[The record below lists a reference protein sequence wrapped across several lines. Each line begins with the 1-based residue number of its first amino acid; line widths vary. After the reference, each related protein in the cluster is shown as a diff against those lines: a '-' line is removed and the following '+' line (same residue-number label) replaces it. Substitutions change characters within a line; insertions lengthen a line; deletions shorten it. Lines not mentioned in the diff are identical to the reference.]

1 MPNKNKNNRNF
12 AMQTAKIVGE
22 VFKLQ
27 ASPYVEN
34 ISQLKTD
41 AQELGN
47 QLNGGKNTAKEVFTD
62 LRKNGMKKF
71 VDWFY
76 SSADSTSEYDFDND
90 DSESDFDAGFKLVND
105 DNGEEE
111 SVTKVKQ
118 DTEEIRNI
126 AKGQVNAM
134 YKIAGKQAETSI
146 MNISEIKTTIVNQTN
161 LITAALRTTND
172 TLTKIDGKLDAL
184 IKLQSLGIQQN
195 QEAVNQYDS
204 MLNDEGRFTLKSFSE
219 GFKKMIDES
228 MLSTGV
234 QIADLIK
241 EQVSP
246 AQLISGIIDVTPL
259 GDLKN
264 RGIAKFGGRSIDEL
278 GQELNRGIGNMISR
292 SIASIFDSKAFG
304 KISDLIEFDINAG
317 EGNTDYKYM
326 AKNTFNKER
335 AMFDNMTRQS
345 IVTVI
350 PEYLRVIAGALTGK
364 NYHVTQMGTL
374 SSGIQVNDF
383 KQAVRSSYQ
392 SMGSGIVNR
401 GVRNEMLTRLDVD
414 NTELDTIGRLVV
426 AGSTIWLQNN
436 GLKRMTE
443 NIVRSKDYRDEIKSN
458 VAKFLQK
465 TNGGNL
471 SYWASLVDQYF
482 MVLIASGDSTLGG
495 GGLTEFIASINE
507 ALGKQV
513 TMLTQHAQ
521 NTTNI
526 QNLGTAHNGKMQDA
540 FDEFFSD
547 KERIGLMNQLNAAQY
562 RIDELASQRKRTKEE
577 RDEEKQLKKLI
588 DELERQLNPNE
599 YGDTNEQF
607 KNDIENAYGILS
619 GKTTIKT
626 ENTTLFKPNK
636 TMMAYQKS
644 VTDSLADIL
653 SILKTGSIQTTV
665 VDMPIQAA
673 PVNHQRPVQ
682 RFTVK
687 KRSGGS
693 RTQQNASD
701 DDGGDSASDDPPQL
715 PDGISYTNGG
725 DITGGTKFNVND
737 SLMDMMMF
745 QTGMTAAV
753 SDQDIA
759 EDNNVLNQLSNSFKN
774 ADYKTRARD
783 LVSKI
788 GKTIGS
794 KKEEEKPKSIVSRLF
809 AGAKT
814 LFAPITSLL
823 APVTRILGVLFKPA
837 LALIKKGLSSGA
849 KDVKA
854 GGQMIKEGAG
864 QLLDVATHGLYSK
877 AKNKISDIK
886 GKVNNFFHPGE
897 SGEIG
902 ELESSV
908 QVKEDTADIRENV
921 QDINGL
927 LVEVKNGIEST
938 KTTIVDKVDEE
949 IIPAVEDSSG
959 DVVEAVKDV
968 KQSVDNKPKEQ
979 PSTVKTQNTGIGAP
993 QMQSGGTT
1001 FTAPGAM
1008 EIYSTAS
1015 APASTPGIE
1024 NAMSNASTT
1033 VGGAVQAGATTA
1045 GAGAGAGA
1053 AAAATGIGAIALIG
1067 KGIGSAL
1074 MGITKILLTVIASM
1088 AATKTLLD
1096 LISKALTKGL
1106 KPIND
1111 LIKDLTKTLKPLINS
1126 ISKTLTSLATMVA
1139 KIVRGIAKMLGSLIA
1154 NITKGLD
1161 ALVKILEPI
1170 LDALSDYFEKYGEL
1184 ADQFFSQFEPFMDE
1198 MLPYAEEIGEALGN
1212 LVTVVTDMIFDIA
1225 QPFWELME
1233 PLIKIQMSAAKFFVG
1248 TFVQQLK
1255 TGIGLIQSILGAIE
1269 MGFGHN
1275 LHAIGVVIEGI
1286 GSLVTHFTHNN
1297 ALEKTGEKL
1306 SLSGLEIIDKGI
1318 DNTVNGTLMMMGLD
1332 NPTKKKTEPN
1342 TTETTLPDRMPTN
1355 GMNLDGTYGS
1365 GDQGSYGTYLN
1376 MAKHGCGPLALADA
1390 ASRRTGSRVD
1400 PRSLTSAMYAS
1411 GNYSTKR
1418 GTSVSGFLNTASAM
1432 GMGYTPGGVTTTSLH
1447 RATPNNPITVI
1458 GSGSG
1463 FGTRSTSPHYVNVLG
1478 TKNGIA
1484 YTSNP
1489 LTGRIERRSANDIA
1503 SGALM
1508 GLYGSGDSP
1517 FDDRLSDLFD
1527 ELRETAGGL
1536 LDIFNFDDDDAESI
1550 SKKAELESTY
1560 KEIKKRLTT
1569 AELREVEREA
1579 FKQWSAKNPQGNQ
1592 SPSEYLERWNK
1603 HKLEYIVDVG
1613 KYKVLDIDMENAAET
1628 GDRIAENAAQLYGTY
1643 DPTTGTFIGGA
1654 INLASNLLHA
1664 LQMDTAES
1672 AGGWGGGGSYRGNG
1686 GTVLGTVP
1694 TVVKAYE
1701 AVGVVGKDGDYNQ
1714 SGKTHQLTI
1723 NGQTFSERPDCTG
1736 LCDSVI
1742 DAMGYNS
1749 EGMNSA
1755 SFNSAKGIKD
1765 ASGNISPDW
1774 QFIDNPELSSLQG
1787 GDIAIIYKGGNHHGE
1802 IVSGVEN
1809 NKVYGF
1815 SYGWEGGMARA
1826 LAAVNEMLNNGTDAF
1841 TATKNN
1847 KGEINGHGYYTR
1859 AIRYVGAGGAGTSS
1873 YDITNAS
1880 STGTT
1885 TGTTTGGAVS
1895 SGAAQGAIDMSTLS
1909 PYYNGTWDK
1918 YKDKEGIR
1926 EYFTAAQ
1933 QAGMSPAQQA
1943 LIMATGIWEDNAK
1956 KLTGQKSLTK
1966 VTTDHNGQR
1975 AVGIMNWIPKSGGTE
1990 STEYGSTLSEQLNY
2004 ISQAYFSQE
2013 PSRSRGR
2020 ISNNLSG
2027 YANALKTLA
2036 GHEATGN
2043 VGDPIGP
2050 IIDRDLIEGS
2060 VHYVGGALV
2069 PEGWQTPKGL
2079 GKYVGT
2085 AADVYNWMVQNG
2097 LAVGGGSSYGGGST
2111 AGQIGPRVRSLLDT
2125 AKLDL
2130 TASPVLEAAFEAAL
2144 NQLAPGVG
2152 TIAVGLMNKGSAIAD
2167 TVEAVADTARHG
2179 VTDFVDSKLGGK
2191 AIDTVVGTLTGHSPL
2206 SGMISNL
2213 LKTGTKIIL
2222 SDATKDA
2229 VSTAIDTTVDVKGS
2243 IGAGL
2248 YDLIKNN
2255 TTTIGEV
2262 ISTWLDGAK
2271 EGLNSISEGVGGA
2284 IKEAS
2289 EIGEDGVAQTL
2300 QDMGSSL
2307 FEGGTGFLG
2316 SVFDT
2321 AGQEFQVLYNGK
2333 KKSVQII
2340 KGTAEEVMD
2349 EIAAGIG
2356 SIGNSL
2362 MGAIEVGDTTA
2373 GHKLKNYLKGN
2384 YGKQSFV
2391 TGDAETLMGLFA
2403 RQMANSAGAYAQTST
2418 SSYSGSSSFDDT
2430 TEEEESSTIVAGTT
2444 DENYYTAYDSAV
2456 DSRQKA
2462 QWKKFFDSHAS
2473 EWSAKTRYGKNP
2485 TGWWDAYLTN
2495 QHMADYYRTEYNG
2508 GYNSQEF
2515 SMWYASKFGGVK
2527 QTNTQPS
2534 SKPKNTNQS
2543 NTSSSYAQSNY
2554 GWSDG
2559 QASPITEFAARVLGS
2574 GDIPPINEGAIQQFY
2589 DNYDSEPQS
2598 QIVNQYIV
2606 AGQNNDKAYTIED
2619 LEKITFNVRAE
2630 KVEQLLEDIS
2640 KKLDSMKSNPEG
2652 TIVTPQKPVDE
2663 SVNAIPEQVTRLA
2676 RG

>member
-12 AMQTAKIVGE
+12 ALQTAKIVGE

-76 SSADSTSEYDFDND
+76 TSADSTSEYDFDND

-146 MNISEIKTTIVNQTN
+146 MNISEIKTTIVDQTN
-161 LITAALRTTND
+161 LITASLKTTND
-172 TLTKIDGKLDAL
+172 TLAKIDGKLDAL

-234 QIADLIK
+234 QIADMIK

-264 RGIAKFGGRSIDEL
+264 KSIEKFGGRSIDEL

-335 AMFDNMTRQS
+335 AVFDNMTRQS

-383 KQAVRSSYQ
+383 KQVVRSSYQ
-392 SMGSGIVNR
+392 SMGSGVVNR
-401 GVRNEMLTRLDVD
+401 GVRNELLTRLDID

-443 NIVRSKDYRDEIKSN
+443 NIVRSKDYRDDIKSN
-458 VAKFLQK
+458 VAQFLQK

-482 MVLIASGDSTLGG
+482 MVIIATGDSTLGG

-526 QNLGTAHNGKMQDA
+526 QNLGTAHNGSIQDT

-547 KERIGLMNQLNAAQY
+547 KERTGLINQLNAAQY

-588 DELERQLNPNE
+588 DELERKLNPNE
-599 YGDTNEQF
+599 YGDTVEQF
-607 KNDIENAYGILS
+607 ENDIKNAHGILS

-665 VDMPIQAA
+665 VDMPIQPT
-673 PVNHQRPVQ
+673 PVNHARPVQ

-687 KRSGGS
+687 RRSGGS
-693 RTQQNASD
+693 RTQQSTS
-701 DDGGDSASDDPPQL
+701 DGGDDSSADDPPQL

-759 EDNNVLNQLSNSFKN
+759 EDNNTLNQLSNAFKS

-788 GKTIGS
+788 GKTLGT

-809 AGAKT
+809 SGAKT

-823 APVTRILGVLFKPA
+823 APVTRILGILFKPA
-837 LALIKKGLSSGA
+837 LALIKKGLSSGV

-886 GKVNNFFHPGE
+886 GKVSNFFHPGE
-897 SGEIG
+897 SEGIG
-902 ELESSV
+902 ESETSV

-927 LVEVKNGIEST
+927 LVQVVDGIQST
-938 KTTIVDKVDEE
+938 ETSIVDK
-949 IIPAVEDSSG
+949 IEDSSK
-959 DVVEAVKDV
+959 DVVDSVTEVKDEV
-968 KQSVDNKPKEQ
+968 HEAGDKASKEQ
-979 PSTVKTQNTGIGAP
+979 PSTVKTPNTGIGAP

-1001 FTAPGAM
+1001 FTTEAVEA
-1008 EIYSTAS
+1008 IYTAS
-1015 APASTPGIE
+1015 PTPAPAPTPIP
-1024 NAMSNASTT
+1024 ANASTT
-1033 VGGAVQAGATTA
+1033 VGGTVQAGAMTV
-1045 GAGAGAGA
+1045 GAEAGAGA
-1053 AAAATGIGAIALIG
+1053 AAAASGIGAIALIG

-1111 LIKDLTKTLKPLINS
+1111 LIKDLTKTLKPLINA

-1139 KIVRGIAKMLGSLIA
+1139 KIVRGIAKMLGSVIA
-1154 NITKGLD
+1154 NITKGLE
-1161 ALVKILEPI
+1161 AIVKILEPI

-1198 MLPYAEEIGEALGN
+1198 MLPFAEEIGEALGN

-1233 PLIKIQMSAAKFFVG
+1233 PLIKIQMSVSKFFIG

-1255 TGIGLIQSILGAIE
+1255 AGIGLIQSILGAIE

-1286 GSLVTHFTHNN
+1286 GSLVDFFTHNN

-1306 SLSGLEIIDKGI
+1306 SLSGLEIIDRGI
-1318 DNTVNGTLMMMGLD
+1318 DNTVNGTLMMLGLD
-1332 NPTKKKTEPN
+1332 TQKKKKTEAN
-1342 TTETTLPDRMPTN
+1342 TTETKLPDRMPTN

-1418 GTSVSGFLNTASAM
+1418 GTSVSGFLNAASAM

-1517 FDDRLSDLFD
+1517 FNDTLSDLFD

-1536 LDIFNFDDDDAESI
+1536 LDIFNFEDDDAESI

-1579 FKQWSAKNPQGNQ
+1579 FKQWSAKNPQGTQ

-1628 GDRIAENAAQLYGTY
+1628 GDRVAENAAQLYGTY

-1654 INLASNLLHA
+1654 INLATNLLHA

-1672 AGGWGGGGSYRGNG
+1672 AGGWGGGGSYRGSG

-1701 AVGVVGKDGDYNQ
+1701 AVGVVGNDGDYNQ
-1714 SGKTHQLTI
+1714 GGKTHALTI
-1723 NGQTFSERPDCTG
+1723 NGQTFNERPDCTG

-1742 DAMGYNS
+1742 DAMGYQS

-1826 LAAVNEMLNNGTDAF
+1826 LAAVNDMLNNGTDAF

-1859 AIRYVGAGGAGTSS
+1859 ALRYVGAGGAGTSS
-1873 YDITNAS
+1873 YDISNAS
-1880 STGTT
+1880 STGTSSGGFGGGGSSG
-1885 TGTTTGGAVS
+1885 GT
-1895 SGAAQGAIDMSTLS
+1895 GAAQGAIDMSTLS

-1966 VTTDHNGQR
+1966 VTSDHNGQR

-1990 STEYGSTLSEQLNY
+1990 STEYGSTLAEQLNY

-2036 GHEATGN
+2036 GHEATGK

-2111 AGQIGPRVRSLLDT
+2111 AGQIGPRVRSLLDS

-2130 TASPVLEAAFEAAL
+2130 TASPVLNAAFEAAL

-2167 TVEAVADTARHG
+2167 TVEAVGDAARHG
-2179 VTDFVDSKLGGK
+2179 VTNFIDSKLGGK
-2191 AIDTVVGTLTGHSPL
+2191 VIDTVVGAATGLGPM

-2222 SDATKDA
+2222 SDATKNA
-2229 VSTAIDTTVDVKGS
+2229 VTTAIDTTVGVNGT

-2248 YDLIKNN
+2248 YDLLKNN
-2255 TTTIGEV
+2255 ATTIGDV

-2362 MGAIEVGDTTA
+2362 MGAIEVGDTTS

-2403 RQMANSAGAYAQTST
+2403 RQMANSAGAYAQTAS

-2430 TEEEESSTIVAGTT
+2430 TEEEESSTIVPGTT

-2462 QWKKFFDSHAS
+2462 QWRKFFDSHAS

-2527 QTNTQPS
+2527 QTTTQPS
-2534 SKPKNTNQS
+2534 SKPKSNNKQS
-2543 NTSSSYAQSNY
+2543 NTSTSYAQSHYN
-2554 GWSDG
+2554 WSDG

-2574 GDIPPINEGAIQQFY
+2574 GDIPPINESAIQQFY

-2652 TIVTPQKPVDE
+2652 TIVTPQQPVDE

>member
-1 MPNKNKNNRNF
+1 
-12 AMQTAKIVGE
+12 
-22 VFKLQ
+22 L
-27 ASPYVEN
+27 
-34 ISQLKTD
+34 
-41 AQELGN
+41 
-47 QLNGGKNTAKEVFTD
+47 
-62 LRKNGMKKF
+62 
-71 VDWFY
+71 
-76 SSADSTSEYDFDND
+76 
-90 DSESDFDAGFKLVND
+90 
-105 DNGEEE
+105 
-111 SVTKVKQ
+111 
-118 DTEEIRNI
+118 
-126 AKGQVNAM
+126 
-134 YKIAGKQAETSI
+134 
-146 MNISEIKTTIVNQTN
+146 
-161 LITAALRTTND
+161 
-172 TLTKIDGKLDAL
+172 
-184 IKLQSLGIQQN
+184 
-195 QEAVNQYDS
+195 
-204 MLNDEGRFTLKSFSE
+204 
-219 GFKKMIDES
+219 
-228 MLSTGV
+228 
-234 QIADLIK
+234 
-241 EQVSP
+241 
-246 AQLISGIIDVTPL
+246 
-259 GDLKN
+259 
-264 RGIAKFGGRSIDEL
+264 
-278 GQELNRGIGNMISR
+278 
-292 SIASIFDSKAFG
+292 
-304 KISDLIEFDINAG
+304 
-317 EGNTDYKYM
+317 
-326 AKNTFNKER
+326 
-335 AMFDNMTRQS
+335 
-345 IVTVI
+345 
-350 PEYLRVIAGALTGK
+350 
-364 NYHVTQMGTL
+364 
-374 SSGIQVNDF
+374 
-383 KQAVRSSYQ
+383 
-392 SMGSGIVNR
+392 
-401 GVRNEMLTRLDVD
+401 LTRLDID

-443 NIVRSKDYRDEIKSN
+443 NIVRSKEYRDEIKSN
-458 VAKFLQK
+458 VAQFLQR

-482 MVLIASGDSTLGG
+482 MVIIATGDSTLGG

-521 NTTNI
+521 NTSNI

-547 KERIGLMNQLNAAQY
+547 KERTGMLNQLNAAQY

-588 DELERQLNPNE
+588 DELERKLNPNE

-607 KNDIENAYGILS
+607 ENDIKNAYGILS

-665 VDMPIQAA
+665 VDMPIQPT
-673 PVNHQRPVQ
+673 PVNHARPVQ
-682 RFTVK
+682 RFSVK
-687 KRSGGS
+687 RRSGGS

-701 DDGGDSASDDPPQL
+701 GGGDSADDPPQL

-725 DITGGTKFNVND
+725 DITGGNRFDVSD

-759 EDNNVLNQLSNSFKN
+759 EDNNTLNQLSNAFKS

-788 GKTIGS
+788 GKTLGS

-809 AGAKT
+809 SGAKT
-814 LFAPITSLL
+814 LFAPITTLL

-837 LALIKKGLSSGA
+837 LALIKKGLSSGV

-854 GGQMIKEGAG
+854 GGQMIKEGTG

-897 SGEIG
+897 SEGIG
-902 ELESSV
+902 ELETSV
-908 QVKEDTADIRENV
+908 QVKDDTANIRENV

-968 KQSVDNKPKEQ
+968 KNSVDNKAKEQ

-1001 FTAPGAM
+1001 VTTAAVEGLYTVSPTPTPPP
-1008 EIYSTAS
+1008 IPI
-1015 APASTPGIE
+1015 PA
-1024 NAMSNASTT
+1024 NASTT
-1033 VGGAVQAGATTA
+1033 VSGTVPAGATAVA
-1045 GAGAGAGA
+1045 GVAAGGAGA
-1053 AAAATGIGAIALIG
+1053 AAAASGIGALFMIG

-1074 MGITKILLTVIASM
+1074 MGITKILMTVIASM
-1088 AATKTLLD
+1088 AATKTLLN

-1111 LIKDLTKTLKPLINS
+1111 LIKDLTKTLKPLINA

-1139 KIVRGIAKMLGSLIA
+1139 KIVRGLAKMLGSVIA
-1154 NITKGLD
+1154 NITKGLE
-1161 ALVKILEPI
+1161 AIVKILEPI
-1170 LDALSDYFEKYGEL
+1170 LDALSEYFEKYGEL

-1286 GSLVTHFTHNN
+1286 GSLVDFFTHNN

-1318 DNTVNGTLMMMGLD
+1318 DNTVNGTLMMLGLD
-1332 NPTKKKTEPN
+1332 TQKKKKTETN

-1418 GTSVSGFLNTASAM
+1418 GTSVSGFLNAASAM

-1517 FDDRLSDLFD
+1517 FNDTLSDLFD

-1536 LDIFNFDDDDAESI
+1536 LDIFNFEDDDAESI

-1579 FKQWSAKNPQGNQ
+1579 FKQWSTKNPQGTQ

-1628 GDRIAENAAQLYGTY
+1628 GDRVAENAAQLYGTY

-1654 INLASNLLHA
+1654 INLATNLLHA

-1672 AGGWGGGGSYRGNG
+1672 AGGWGGGGSYRGSG

-1701 AVGVVGKDGDYNQ
+1701 AVGVVGNDGDYNQ
-1714 SGKTHQLTI
+1714 GGKTHALTI
-1723 NGQTFSERPDCTG
+1723 NGQTFNERPDCTG

-1742 DAMGYNS
+1742 DAMGYQS

-1826 LAAVNEMLNNGTDAF
+1826 LAAVNDMLNNGTDAF

-1859 AIRYVGAGGAGTSS
+1859 ALRYVGAGGAGTSS
-1873 YDITNAS
+1873 YDISNAS
-1880 STGTT
+1880 STGTSSGGFGGGGSSG
-1885 TGTTTGGAVS
+1885 GT
-1895 SGAAQGAIDMSTLS
+1895 GAAQGAIDMSTLS

-1975 AVGIMNWIPKSGGTE
+1975 AVGIMNWIPKSGGAE
-1990 STEYGSTLSEQLNY
+1990 STEYGSTLAEQLNY

-2036 GHEATGN
+2036 GHEATGK

-2111 AGQIGPRVRSLLDT
+2111 AGQIGPRVRSLLDS

-2130 TASPVLEAAFEAAL
+2130 TASPVLNAAFEAAL

-2167 TVEAVADTARHG
+2167 TVEAVGDAARHG
-2179 VTDFVDSKLGGK
+2179 VADFIDSKLGGK
-2191 AIDTVVGTLTGHSPL
+2191 VIDTVVGAATGLGPM

-2222 SDATKDA
+2222 SDATKNA
-2229 VSTAIDTTVDVKGS
+2229 VTTAIDTTVGVNGT

-2248 YDLIKNN
+2248 YDLLKNN
-2255 TTTIGEV
+2255 ATTIGDV

-2362 MGAIEVGDTTA
+2362 MGAIEVGDTTS

-2403 RQMANSAGAYAQTST
+2403 RQMANSAGAYAQTSS

-2430 TEEEESSTIVAGTT
+2430 TEEEESSTIVPGTT

-2462 QWKKFFDSHAS
+2462 QWRKFFDSHAS

-2534 SKPKNTNQS
+2534 SKPKNNNKQS
-2543 NTSSSYAQSNY
+2543 NTSTSYAQSHY

-2559 QASPITEFAARVLGS
+2559 QASPITEFVSRVLGS
-2574 GDIPPINEGAIQQFY
+2574 GDIPPINESAIQQFY

-2652 TIVTPQKPVDE
+2652 TIVTPQQPVDE